1 MFESSV
7 QKGGSFAN
15 DVTGAVAKGN
25 INYTGTMSGPQA
37 AQALTSYLGQTGVA
51 DASAY
56 KDVENGVRQI
66 EIPAPPDLEEVR
78 AFWKQFKALDPPPQ
92 STDISDGLK
101 PTG

>member
-37 AQALTSYLGQTGVA
+37 AQALTSYFGQTGVA

-56 KDVENGVRQI
+56 
-66 EIPAPPDLEEVR
+66 
-78 AFWKQFKALDPPPQ
+78 
-92 STDISDGLK
+92 
-101 PTG
+101 